1 MRRHSRSGASLFA
14 PEKPV
19 GSWSNAR
26 PVHSPLPQTRKQ
38 QLLFQAVTAVTNFGL
53 TDFHV
58 LCSPTGKARDEG
70 PLRCRHG
77 MPDMDHSRLGGA
89 SWRSS
94 HVRDPP
100 LATVGPKK
108 AACRDG
114 PNGDIPPLARG
125 TRFRLRNS
133 VLGRD
138 IFSTFRRAE
147 TRLCETDCGRRSW
160 RRPENSRRS

>member
-1 MRRHSRSGASLFA
+1 
-14 PEKPV
+14 
-19 GSWSNAR
+19 
-26 PVHSPLPQTRKQ
+26 
-38 QLLFQAVTAVTNFGL
+38 LLFQAVTAVTNFGL
-53 TDFHV
+53 TDFPV

-94 HVRDPP
+94 HVRNAP

-114 PNGDIPPLARG
+114 PTAEVITREICGYLRRLAHLPRH
-125 TRFRLRNS
+125 S
-133 VLGRD
+133 YD
-138 IFSTFRRAE
+138 AC
-147 TRLCETDCGRRSW
+147 RLCLGSKSSIGLKIMLEIASSRQGACNGGWEALTENQQSHAAYAAKLGEACGRLER
-160 RRPENSRRS
+160 